1 MVVMAR
7 FKYKAIDHKG
17 DKILGEINAPS
28 EGEVYSLVKT
38 RKLSV
43 FHIKKVSS
51 SNAKFS
57 FNRMANH
64 KDLARYMRQLTTL
77 ISAGVTLLE
86 AFNSLSKSNAHP
98 ALAKSSQ
105 LIRKDL
111 RSGQRFSQSL
121 EKHLPALPPYVPR
134 LAELGEATG
143 QLAGALD
150 DACQRMEFDESLRQE
165 LRTAL
170 SYPIFLSV
178 VGGIIVLLMFVFV
191 VPRFGTLLG
200 NNSENLPVLSKWVI
214 GVGLGLKEHFFLIMG
229 GCVVVSTIIVLAFK
243 RMELRQKI
251 RIILEHIPLIRS
263 VLVKAD
269 LGGWCQTVGIA
280 LENGADLLSALRLG
294 EYSLASPR
302 LKRAMAIS
310 RSEIRAGKN
319 IDEVLAVAVPDFDP
333 LTIDLIQTGRASSEL
348 SKMLLFV
355 GETQE
360 TETRE
365 MAKRLSTLAEPI
377 AILVVASIV
386 GTIVIGI
393 VMAMTSIY
401 EFNI

>member
-1 MVVMAR
+1 MAQ

-17 DKILGEINAPS
+17 DTVRGVINATS
-28 EGEVYSLVKT
+28 ESDVYSVVKT

-43 FHIKKVSS
+43 FHIETVRET
-51 SNAKFS
+51 NLNLN
-57 FNRMANH
+57 FNRKAKR
-64 KDLARYMRQLTTL
+64 KDLARYMRQLATL

-86 AFNSLSKSNAHP
+86 AFKSLSKSNSHP
-98 ALAKSSQ
+98 SLAKSSQ

-111 RSGQRFSQSL
+111 RSGQRLSQAL
-121 EKHLPALPPYVPR
+121 ENHLPALPPYVPR

-143 QLAGALD
+143 QLAGALN

-165 LRTAL
+165 IRTAL

-178 VGGIIVLLMFVFV
+178 VGGIIVLLMFTFV
-191 VPRFGTLLG
+191 VPRFGTLIG
-200 NNSENLPVLSKWVI
+200 SNSENLPALSKWVI
-214 GVGLGLKEHFFLIMG
+214 GTGIRLKEHFLLIMG
-229 GCVVVSTIIVLAFK
+229 GSVATVVIIALSFK
-243 RMELRQKI
+243 GMNLGQKI
-251 RIILEHIPLIRS
+251 RSLSEHVPLVKS
-263 VLVKAD
+263 VLIKAD

-294 EYSLASPR
+294 EYSLVSPR
-302 LKRAMAIS
+302 LRRAMATS

-319 IDEVLAVAVPDFDP
+319 IDEVLAVAVPEFDP
-333 LTIDLIQTGRASSEL
+333 LTIDLIRTGRASSEL

-355 GETQE
+355 GQAQE

-377 AILVVASIV
+377 AILVVSAIV
-386 GTIVIGI
+386 GTIVISI